1 MQSAKLTQAQA
12 VAEIETWGPH
22 NPIHVG
28 WGWHNT
34 EYGDNALLRL
44 LAAAGADLRLLTTE
58 AGYPCF
64 MVNGCIVDAF
74 GELRDYA
81 KGLTECERVIGVDY
95 RVLLA
100 MMEAS
105 ERFTRFDARREVMD
119 FVTDYQAGTSAMKE
133 YVRATLL
140 PLLPA
145 ANRAVA

>member
-1 MQSAKLTQAQA
+1 MQRARLNQALA
-12 VAEIETWGPH
+12 VAEIETWGAD

-28 WGWHNT
+28 WGWHSA
-34 EYGDNALLRL
+34 EYGGNALLRL
-44 LAAAGADLRLLTTE
+44 LVAAGADVRLLTTA
-58 AGYPCF
+58 AGSPCF
-64 MVNGCIVDAF
+64 MVNGCIVDAL
-74 GELRDYA
+74 GEFRDYT

-100 MMEAS
+100 IMEAS

-119 FVTDYQAGTSAMKE
+119 FVTDYQAGTAAMKE

-145 ANRAVA
+145 ADPAAA